1 MPWNVNDYPVSM
13 KNLDP
18 LVRKKAI
25 SIANALLADG
35 YDDDRAIPI
44 ATSQA
49 EKWFDDATEDEK
61 KTFQN
66 EKNPQKNDTHDVNK
80 NSKKLMDADVTIRY
94 QDEQWEVRSTGS
106 ARASDQFDKKDEA
119 VARGKE
125 IAQNKRSV
133 LRIYKQDGTKQQ
145 EIDYRAN

>member
-1 MPWNVNDYPVSM
+1 
-13 KNLDP
+13 
-18 LVRKKAI
+18 
-25 SIANALLADG
+25 
-35 YDDDRAIPI
+35 
-44 ATSQA
+44 
-49 EKWFDDATEDEK
+49 
-61 KTFQN
+61 
-66 EKNPQKNDTHDVNK
+66 
-80 NSKKLMDADVTIRY
+80 MDADVTVRY
-94 QDEQWEVRSTGS
+94 QDEQWEVRSTGA

>member
-49 EKWFDDATEDEK
+49 EKWFDHATEAEK
-61 KTFQN
+61 KAFQK
-66 EKNPQKNDTHDVNK
+66 EKSPQKNDAHEVNQ
-80 NSKKLMDADVTIRY
+80 NAEKLIDANVTVRY
-94 QDEQWEVRSTGS
+94 QDDQWKVRSTGA
-106 ARASDQFDKKDEA
+106 ARASDQFDKKEEA

-125 IAQNKRSV
+125 IAQNKQSI
-133 LRIYKQDGTKQQ
+133 LTIYKQDGTKQQ
-145 EIDYRAN
+145 EIDYRDN

>member
-49 EKWFDDATEDEK
+49 EKWFDDATEDE
-61 KTFQN
+61 
-66 EKNPQKNDTHDVNK
+66 
-80 NSKKLMDADVTIRY
+80 
-94 QDEQWEVRSTGS
+94 
-106 ARASDQFDKKDEA
+106 
-119 VARGKE
+119 
-125 IAQNKRSV
+125 
-133 LRIYKQDGTKQQ
+133 
-145 EIDYRAN
+145 